1 MKSKTSIIG
10 WAGLGGAAVSL
21 ALLSVAVAQDAGDSP
36 DPAQAEPA
44 AAQAVEVDD
53 AQEAVPVP
61 LVAVQIQGRLDEE
74 DEMLRQIYKDLVEQG
89 VPAAEAREMLGLDF
103 TPQEHGGEID
113 ADAPVVNT
121 SAQGDTLYLPLG
133 TTMGFELAAST
144 TLELPFTADGP
155 GLLTIA
161 YGGDVSSLALMV
173 VDEHERSLGWETTE
187 DWSGRR
193 ASPVQHALVPVGR
206 AGEYRI
212 RLSRPG
218 GGEIKL
224 GAEWLPF
231 AEMRGQEQQAFVV
244 PVPNENNEVALAPGR
259 MITAQLD
266 SSDTDAQYL
275 WCRFDAEDDGQ
286 LVVLANAD
294 RGDIIIETFE
304 PGRFANVLERH
315 DDDLNGTVANEGVVL
330 DVFAG
335 ESYYVRVSMISGD
348 RCGLEV
354 RAGWVQEP
362 DAEPDAG
369 DEQ

>member
-1 MKSKTSIIG
+1 MKSNKSIIG

-36 DPAQAEPA
+36 DPVQAEPA
-44 AAQAVEVDD
+44 EAEGVEVVDTV
-53 AQEAVPVP
+53 EAAPAP
-61 LVAVQIQGRLDEE
+61 IVAVQVQERIRDEE
-74 DEMLRQIYKDLVEQG
+74 MIREIYKDLVEQG
-89 VPAAEAREMLGLDF
+89 VPAAEAREMLGMDF
-103 TPQEHGGEID
+103 TPQEQGGAID

-121 SAQGDTLYLPLG
+121 SADGEALYLPLG
-133 TTMGFELAAST
+133 TTMGFELAANT

-173 VDEHERSLGWETTE
+173 VDEHERLLGWETTE

-206 AGEYRI
+206 AGAYRI

-231 AEMRGQEQQAFVV
+231 AEMRGQEAAIV
-244 PVPNENNEVALAPGR
+244 PMPNEDNEVALVPGR
-259 MITAQLD
+259 MITAQLTTD
-266 SSDTDAQYL
+266 DPDAQYL

-294 RGDIIIETFE
+294 RGDIVLETFE
-304 PGRFANVLERH
+304 PGRFANALEYH
-315 DDDLNGTVANEGVVL
+315 DDDLNGSVANEGVVL
-330 DVFAG
+330 DVLAG
-335 ESYYVRVSMISGD
+335 ESYYVRVAMRSGN

-362 DAEPDAG
+362 DADTG
-369 DEQ
+369 DEQE